1 MLLKECQ
8 DIQIRC
14 GGTSLSASITGVED
28 DIYVSDPSGQV
39 SNLLLQ
45 IIIINNSLH
54 PYKVIDI
61 IMQMTFRDINGL
73 VEQNVKLQSQ
83 VQRLSAELEKR
94 DEELKVSIC
103 VFPFPFSWDSSG
115 MSFQEVLVTEIFTLE
130 LCRRVSKLKCKN

>member
-39 SNLLLQ
+39 SNLLQ
-45 IIIINNSLH
+45 TIIINNSLH
-54 PYKVIDI
+54 PYKVVDI

-103 VFPFPFSWDSSG
+103 VFPFSFFLGFFWHVFSGNACD
-115 MSFQEVLVTEIFTLE
+115 
-130 LCRRVSKLKCKN
+130 

>member
-14 GGTSLSASITGVED
+14 GSTSLSASITGVED

-45 IIIINNSLH
+45 TIIINNSLH

-61 IMQMTFRDINGL
+61 MIQMTFRDINGL

-94 DEELKVSIC
+94 DEELQVSIC

-115 MSFQEVLVTEIFTLE
+115 MSF
-130 LCRRVSKLKCKN
+130 RKCF